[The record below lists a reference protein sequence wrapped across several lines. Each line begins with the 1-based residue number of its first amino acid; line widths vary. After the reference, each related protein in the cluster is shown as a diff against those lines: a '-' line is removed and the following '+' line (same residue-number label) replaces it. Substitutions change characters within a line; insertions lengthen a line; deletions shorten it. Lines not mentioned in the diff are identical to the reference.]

1 MFVLLP
7 HADFALNRRATA
19 SLSGLRMSGKP
30 RRVLA
35 ELPFTEAR
43 AMARSMGMSSR
54 EEWEEYSCPGAYR
67 LPNDPDMVWAADWQ
81 GCSNEKY
88 MKVVRIDVRANKWDL
103 FNLETFEI
111 VELLQLCGDDPPY
124 EVFGDDRRF
133 AYLTLNGKSVYCNKL
148 LCAGC

>member
-81 GCSNEKY
+81 G
-88 MKVVRIDVRANKWDL
+88 WDDWL
-103 FNLETFEI
+103 AQH
-111 VELLQLCGDDPPY
+111 VESADLVLPPTHNHGLPGRG
-124 EVFGDDRRF
+124 FLGSGPRDARTD
-133 AYLTLNGKSVYCNKL
+133 A
-148 LCAGC
+148 